1 MEEVRRRERWPCNFS
16 NCEIVSVQSLDCIHA
31 FFDSNMQSRSGYTP
45 IATCSPKNFSLA
57 TSFGA
62 EHVFDYSDPETA
74 SNVRKL
80 TGNKLRYALD
90 CITDKD
96 SIALCYAAI
105 GRMGGRYASL
115 ERCPEEL
122 QTRKAVQAKFVYAL
136 EIFGKPIS
144 LGKGYDSE
152 GSAELYEFA
161 VGWYQ
166 VFQGL
171 MDEAKLRAHPVQL
184 LDGGFEG
191 VQEAIKLLRTGSV
204 SGKKLVSLLE

>member
-1 MEEVRRRERWPCNFS
+1 
-16 NCEIVSVQSLDCIHA
+16 
-31 FFDSNMQSRSGYTP
+31 MQSRSGYTP

-57 TSFGA
+57 KSFGA

-74 SNVRKL
+74 NVIRKL
-80 TGNKLRYALD
+80 TGNKLRHALD

-96 SIALCYAAI
+96 SVALCYAAI
-105 GRMGGRYASL
+105 GRMGGKYASL
-115 ERCPEEL
+115 ELCPEEL

-136 EIFGKPIS
+136 EIFGQLIS

-161 VGWYQ
+161 VSWYK

-171 MDEAKLRAHPVQL
+171 MDDGKLRAHPMQL
-184 LDGGFEG
+184 LEGGFEAIMEG
-191 VQEAIKLLRTGSV
+191 IKLLRTGSV
-204 SGKKLVSLLE
+204 SGKKLVCFVE

>member
-1 MEEVRRRERWPCNFS
+1 MLNS
-16 NCEIVSVQSLDCIHA
+16 NIL
-31 FFDSNMQSRSGYTP
+31 FRSGYTP

-62 EHVFDYSDPETA
+62 EHVFDYSDPETTGKI
-74 SNVRKL
+74 RKL

-96 SIALCYAAI
+96 SVALCYASI
-105 GRMGGRYASL
+105 GRMGGKYASL
-115 ERCPEEL
+115 ELCPEEL
-122 QTRKAVQAKFVYAL
+122 QSRKAVQAKFVYAL

-144 LGKGYDSE
+144 LGKGYDSV
-152 GSAELYEFA
+152 GSVELYDFA

-171 MDEAKLRAHPVQL
+171 MDDGKLRAHPVQL
-184 LDGGFEG
+184 LEGGFEG
-191 VQEAIKLLRTGSV
+191 IKEGMRLLGTGSV
-204 SGKKLVSLLE
+204 SGKKLVCIVD

>member
-1 MEEVRRRERWPCNFS
+1 MNMILGTINS
-16 NCEIVSVQSLDCIHA
+16 NL
-31 FFDSNMQSRSGYTP
+31 QSRSGYTP

-57 TSFGA
+57 KSFGA

-74 SNVRKL
+74 NSIRKL
-80 TGNKLRYALD
+80 TGNKLRHALD

-96 SIALCYAAI
+96 SVALCYAAI
-105 GRMGGRYASL
+105 GRMGGKYASL
-115 ERCPEEL
+115 ELCPEEL

-136 EIFGKPIS
+136 EVFGQPIS

-161 VGWYQ
+161 VSWYK

-171 MDEAKLRAHPVQL
+171 MDDGKLRAHPVQL
-184 LDGGFEG
+184 LEGGFESVTEG
-191 VQEAIKLLRTGSV
+191 IKLLGTGSV
-204 SGKKLVSLLE
+204 SGKKLVCLLE